1 MGDIRFQNSRN
12 HNIEFQDIMLQINKK
27 GAYDLNVA
35 SFGIIRDINE
45 NAKTAKVEFFPLTK
59 KENRKFMTCVC
70 PMASEVNDLV
80 FVVFAD
86 RNFWQNFK
94 QYFSNQQL
102 SSLNNNELLHSDS
115 YGVIVRNLCQSET
128 TDIYIGENKHWYID
142 GVDTGIS
149 AEGKD
154 GTDGKTPYIGDN
166 GNWWIGD
173 EDTGVR
179 ASGYKDMYNT
189 TSLSDVKIDE
199 IEIQG
204 GIVLTGEIINSNVNV
219 SNSLSLRSSGS
230 QNLINNKNILSIK

>member
-1 MGDIRFQNSRN
+1 MSDIRFQNIGN
-12 HNIEFQDIMLQINKK
+12 HAVDFQDMMLRIKDKTSFDINV
-27 GAYDLNVA
+27 G
-35 SFGIIRDINE
+35 SFGIVKEYNVD
-45 NAKTAKVEFFPLTK
+45 KGTAKVQFIPNLK
-59 KENRKFMTCVC
+59 NENPKITTCVC
-70 PMASEVNDLV
+70 TIVSEIGDMV
-80 FVVFAD
+80 FVIFAD
-86 RNFWQNFK
+86 RNFWQNYK
-94 QYFSNQQL
+94 QHKSGQKL
-102 SSLNNNELLHSDS
+102 TPLINNEILHSET
-115 YGVIVRNLCQSET
+115 YGIVIRNFDRSENV
-128 TDIYIGENKHWYID
+128 DISIGENKHWYIN
-142 GVDTGIS
+142 GVDTGVS

-154 GTDGKTPYIGDN
+154 GADGKTPYIGDN

-204 GIVLTGEIINSNVNV
+204 GIVLTGEIISSNVNV